1 VKDWG
6 LDKLNKDSTQEHVGD
21 VIEDVVRAALLAVT
35 KGKSSAL
42 EPIVDQI
49 SPAVQRAIRHAVS
62 N

>member
-1 VKDWG
+1 M
-6 LDKLNKDSTQEHVGD
+6 DKLNKDSTQEHVGD